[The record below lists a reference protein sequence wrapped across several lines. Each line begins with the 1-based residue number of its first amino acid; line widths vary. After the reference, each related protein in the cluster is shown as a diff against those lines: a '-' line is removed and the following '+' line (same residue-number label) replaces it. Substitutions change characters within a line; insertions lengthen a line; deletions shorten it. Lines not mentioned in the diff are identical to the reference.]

1 MEVRGMVLPKGKGSR
16 AKWAF
21 YRIASPATPIENLRA
36 YFQRL
41 SPHRA
46 INLIVLHHTGVDVPF
61 TGVDGWYEIDRFHR
75 QKRKWL
81 GIAYHYGIDPD
92 GGIWSLRPVRLI
104 GAHAEGHNAL
114 SIGIVVWGDKK
125 KTQAQYQALN
135 RLLQVL
141 QERFPSAKVA
151 LHGQLK
157 PTACPSLD
165 TALLKGVR
173 WLK

>member
-1 MEVRGMVLPKGKGSR
+1 MVLPKGKGDR

-21 YRIASPATPIENLRA
+21 YRIASPATPIETLQA
-36 YFQRL
+36 YFDRL

-46 INLIVLHHTGVDVPF
+46 INLIVLHHTGADTPF
-61 TGVDGWYEIDRFHR
+61 SGVDDWYEIDRYHR
-75 QKRKWL
+75 KKGWR
-81 GIAYHYGIDPD
+81 GIGYHYGIAPD
-92 GGIWSLRPVRLI
+92 GSVWALRPVRLI

-114 SIGIVVWGDKK
+114 SIGVVVWGNKK
-125 KTQAQYQALN
+125 KTEAQYQALN

-141 QERFPSAKVA
+141 QRRFPSAKVA

-165 TALLKGVR
+165 TARLKEVR